1 MGKTGSVKDT
11 RLLRPIC
18 GKSGPEGFE
27 DIRDGGHAFFLA
39 LALLLFSCMPSCSRV
54 LLILVTKEES
64 KRGREPVRGTSLDI
78 ISGLN
83 DRDYV
88 AQGP

>member
-27 DIRDGGHAFFLA
+27 DIRDGGHAFFLVLVIA
-39 LALLLFSCMPSCSRV
+39 IFLYAFLFQGASNTCNKGR
-54 LLILVTKEES
+54 KQ
-64 KRGREPVRGTSLDI
+64 KR
-78 ISGLN
+78 
-83 DRDYV
+83 
-88 AQGP
+88 